1 MKYQSFRRRAGAVAV
16 LGLGVAVA
24 AVSFAGPASASP
36 HRSMGGPQRSM
47 GGPARV
53 QPVTVTVPTRG
64 GPVRPD
70 TVVYVVGRPV
80 VIQYR
85 PASPPPGTA
94 APLTR

>member
-1 MKYQSFRRRAGAVAV
+1 MKHQSFRRRAGAVAV

-36 HRSMGGPQRSM
+36 QRSM

-70 TVVYVVGRPV
+70 TVVDVAGRPV